1 MQFKIDNAVVQE
13 TITKYRSIY
22 EFLLNKQYEING
34 EIQKL
39 INNGWEG
46 KAKEAFIEKHKE
58 FNEQY
63 TNFTKRL
70 AEHNI
75 VLNKT
80 VKPKVESLLTICNG
94 FINCFDGENASFI
107 PNRFSP
113 FVPSFCASS
122 NNEKLFLDYDGK
134 QSIESSIAECTDAEY
149 PLITKYLG
157 EMEDLQGQ
165 LLYSTL
171 DISGEIEDSK
181 SDIKKEKDALL
192 SFLSEYNKYYSGVE
206 DLENSAVAEFG
217 QITGITSPSVFFNTN
232 LDVCKNGKLDIS
244 VIKSLIHKEIAL
256 EPLSE
261 EERQTLDYIKKLLGV
276 KEYNQIKKII
286 MSNPDGID
294 SVLTD
299 EMMSKIINSNLQKIE
314 FEKEKIVISGNKAG
328 SDEDYKPQMFI
339 ETAIKQIKEWKASG
353 DGSITW
359 MVESDGYTEEQLKE
373 IEDIAKMYGVNLKYI
388 DSAEDLINHINGTDG
403 EYDRDKTKITD
414 ISIFAHGVRDNGGI
428 LSLDYQ
434 GDDPINIL
442 SKEIKGSSINRNAF
456 SNVHTFFGSCNMG
469 TVTEGRSFA
478 GEWVKKIGG
487 TAEAVC
493 DPTPDSVPGVGRDVD
508 NAGGQVSFEGMYKN
522 KDIIFKGEKYIENIT
537 GYNIGKHFCED
548 GCSDYPDIDYSA
560 NAKID
565 KKPVVDQN
573 GNVVYKNS
581 DVYWKEMNEDGSI
594 TIIDKGAPRR

>member
-94 FINCFDGENASFI
+94 FINCFEGGNTSGI

-261 EERQTLDYIKKLLGV
+261 EERQTLNYIKKLLGV

-286 MSNPDGID
+286 MSNPYGID

-314 FEKEKIVISGNKAG
+314 FEKEKIVISGNKASG
-328 SDEDYKPQMFI
+328 SDPQLFI
-339 ETAIKQIKEWKASG
+339 DTAIKQIKEWEANS
-353 DGSITW
+353 DGNITW
-359 MVESDGYTEEQLKE
+359 MVDKDGYTEEQLEE
-373 IEDIAKMYGVNLKYI
+373 IENIAQMYGVNLKYI
-388 DSAEDLINHINGTDG
+388 LSLDDITNHINGTDG

-414 ISIFAHGVRDNGGI
+414 VSIFAHGLRNDGGT
-428 LSLDYQ
+428 LDL
-434 GDDPINIL
+434 DH
-442 SKEIKGSSINRNAF
+442 EIKNGINNITANELLSSNINRNAF

-469 TVTEGRSFA
+469 TVTDGRSFA
-478 GEWVKKIGG
+478 EEWIKKTGG
-487 TAEAVC
+487 IAQAVC
-493 DPTPDSVPGVGRDVD
+493 DPTPNSIPGVTQKIE
-508 NAGGQVSFEGMYKN
+508 NAGGQISFEGMYEN
-522 KDIIFKGEKYIENIT
+522 KDIVFKGIKYVENKT
-537 GYNIGKHFCED
+537 GINIGKCFCED
-548 GCSDYPDIDYSA
+548 GCSDYPEINYDASTIDDSGDTI
-560 NAKID
+560 KD
-565 KKPVVDQN
+565 KN
-573 GNVVYKNS
+573 GQEIPKNS
-581 DVYWKEMNEDGSI
+581 DVYWEEINEDG
-594 TIIDKGAPRR
+594 TIKRIKSGKPRR